1 MIFIVDGGIIFL
13 DKLIDLISIHFLSL
27 LYFLFYFIFHF
38 FFGYGVLLLVTLFK
52 DSFEMGVLLLNCI
65 FLFEELVVF
74 GFDELLLLVE
84 LLVSSY

>member
-65 FLFEELVVF
+65 FLFKELVVF